1 MLTANIVLS
10 EEQQYF
16 VDKVLEGNNVLVDAC
31 IGSGKTTAIQC
42 VCDLLPRRRRILYLT
57 YNKLLKCDAKAK
69 IRNAN
74 VTVTNYHGFAWVA
87 LTNQGISASASTSV
101 LKFNEMHPIIA
112 KYDVLIIDEYQ
123 DIETELAEELEYIKA
138 QNPNMQIIAVGDMQQ
153 KIYDKTTLDVYPFI
167 TKFLGEHLTLGFTR
181 CFRLNSAL
189 AAQLGRVWNKTIIG
203 VNNDC
208 QVMEMTA
215 TQATEYL
222 AEQRLSDILCLGAR
236 YGDCS
241 TILNLLEHQYPQKFN
256 KHTVYA
262 SIREQDSL
270 ATINPTAETAIFTT
284 FDSSKGLER
293 NICVLCDFVESYWC
307 TRVNKPEVN
316 YEILRNIFCVAASR
330 GKYRII
336 FVTAGRDKIIS
347 EKLLA
352 TPVDKIHKYDDLNI
366 STMFDFNFVEDLVAC
381 YKTLE
386 VTPVPADDTTP
397 IDVACHDGLIDL
409 SRCIGTYQE
418 AHYFTN
424 YDIDKDIE
432 LHLRQFSQKEHL
444 YREFLSR
451 LVATNKSELE
461 MLQWKILF
469 LAKMETNLDRYIQQV
484 SLPIIDEEHLQMIS
498 DRIGTHLK
506 PNANIQKGCGLSFAE
521 PTTKVNL
528 FNAYGYADAVKGN
541 TVYELKF
548 VNEFSYAHFL
558 QCACYMIALK
568 KPRGILWNIK
578 TNCMLEIKIPDKQL
592 FMDAVVTA
600 ITRHRIT
607 KYCTCRGNQLDELR

>member
-1 MLTANIVLS
+1 MTANIVLS
-10 EEQQYF
+10 DEQQYF

-42 VCDLLPRRRRILYLT
+42 VCDLLPRRMRILYLT
-57 YNKLLKCDAKAK
+57 YNKLLKCDAKSK

-74 VTVTNYHGFAWVA
+74 VTVTNYHGFAWMSLA
-87 LTNQGISASASTSV
+87 NQGISTSANTSV
-101 LKFNEMHPIIA
+101 LKFNEVHPIIA

-138 QNPNMQIIAVGDMQQ
+138 QNLDMQIIAVGDMQQ
-153 KIYDKTTLDVYPFI
+153 KIYDKTTLDVYAFI

-181 CFRLNSAL
+181 CFRLNNTL
-189 AAQLGRVWNKTIIG
+189 AAQLGRIWHKTIIG

-208 QVMEMTA
+208 QVMEMNI
-215 TQATEYL
+215 TQAKDYL

-236 YGDCS
+236 YGACS
-241 TILNLLEHQYPQKFN
+241 TILNMLEHDYPQKFN

-262 SIREQDSL
+262 SIRENDSL

-293 NICVLCDFVESYWC
+293 NVCVLCDFVESYWGM
-307 TRVNKPEVN
+307 RVNKPEVN

-336 FVTAGRDKIIS
+336 FVTDGRDKILS

-352 TPVDKIHKYDDLNI
+352 TPVDKIHKYDDISI
-366 STMFDFNFVEDLVAC
+366 STMFDFNFAEDSVAC

-386 VTPVPADDTTP
+386 VTPIPTDDATP
-397 IDVACHDGLIDL
+397 IDVVCHDGLIDL

-418 AHYFTN
+418 ARYFTD
-424 YDIDKDIE
+424 YSIDKDID
-432 LHLRQFSQKEHL
+432 LHLRQFPQKEHL
-444 YREFLSR
+444 YREF
-451 LVATNKSELE
+451 VNKLPVDMPELE
-461 MLQWKILF
+461 VLQWKILF
-469 LAKMETNLDRYIQQV
+469 LTKMETNLDRYVQQV
-484 SLPIIDEEHLQMIS
+484 NLPIIDEEHMQMIS
-498 DRIGTHLK
+498 ARIGTRLK
-506 PNANIQKGCGLSFAE
+506 PNANIQKGCSLSFAE
-521 PTTKVNL
+521 PTTRVNL
-528 FNAYGYADAVKGN
+528 FNAHGYADAVKGN

-548 VNEFSYAHFL
+548 VNEFSYAHFF
-558 QCACYMIALK
+558 QCACYMVALK

-578 TNCMLEIKIPDKQL
+578 TNSMFEIRIPDKQL
-592 FMDAVVTA
+592 FMDAVITA
-600 ITRHRIT
+600 ITRHRVT
-607 KYCTCRGNQLDELR
+607 KYRTCRCRNKLDELK